1 MSGPEAPFRQD
12 VRVDKPGIVGAR
24 WWNESLLQQEK
35 EMSRRAAMGAL
46 TAAGVAT
53 LAVGACGAG
62 VYFAA
67 RDPYEFASR
76 DSLGLQRAHGWNVGA
91 TDESLVYTGLAYQ
104 PFDPASL
111 AYLERDLT
119 PVRWTPFH
127 IPTLLQSPTAT
138 PTQPL
143 AVDAG
148 KMRVRLDAV
157 IRPISLP
164 EMDWAYYVG
173 EGLAS
178 LFASVPAQVAVVV
191 DLPGP
196 LSVALAAGA
205 AGVFDPVFLLD
216 NWPHPKG
223 LHPAH
228 LGLCA
233 AAHYQPLF
241 AARRAQRSPQNC
253 PPLFVLDRGRLAEF
267 SLAADRF
274 DNRYMARLPS
284 SASLRGSGV
293 TRAIYLVDGIGNL
306 PEADDL
312 NELFVG
318 WKRDGI
324 DLKALDASAFRA
336 EGEPLGARGPYGTK
350 YYGGSDA
357 THLGFWQHYPWAQ
370 LPAGV
375 AVAPP
380 VVNTAVLAWPFAP
393 RTTRFVRGGKPAGFG
408 TTEVAVD
415 RDSHAVLGT
424 RADRNGSWNRVYT
437 GSSSSGGY
445 RRSSWGG

>member
-1 MSGPEAPFRQD
+1 MSPHDAAFRQD

-24 WWNESLLQQEK
+24 WWNEALQQQEK

-46 TAAGVAT
+46 SVAGIAA

-67 RDPYEFASR
+67 RDDHEFAVR
-76 DSLGLQRAHGWNVGA
+76 DSLALQRAHGWNVGA
-91 TDESLVYTGLAYQ
+91 VDETLVYTGLAYQ

-111 AYLERDLT
+111 ASLERDLT
-119 PVRWTPFH
+119 PVRWIPFH
-127 IPTLLQSPTAT
+127 VPTLLQSPTAV
-138 PTQPL
+138 PTHPL
-143 AVDAG
+143 GVDQLRT
-148 KMRVRLDAV
+148 RVRLDAV
-157 IRPISLP
+157 IRPISTP

-173 EGLAS
+173 EALAS
-178 LFASVPAQVAVVV
+178 LFATVPAQVAVVA
-191 DLPGP
+191 DMSGP

-223 LHPAH
+223 LSPSH

-241 AARRAQRSPQNC
+241 AARKAQRNPQTC
-253 PPLFVLDRGRLAEF
+253 PPLFVLDRSRLAEF
-267 SLAADRF
+267 LLAHDRF
-274 DNRYMARLPS
+274 DNRYLARLPS

-293 TRAIYLVDGIGNL
+293 TRAIYLVDGMGNL
-306 PEADDL
+306 PESDDL

-324 DLKALDASAFRA
+324 DLKALDAGSFRA
-336 EGEPLGARGPYGTK
+336 ETEAPGMRGPYGTK

-357 THLGFWQHYPWAQ
+357 SHLGFWQHYPWAR
-370 LPAGV
+370 LPAGMV
-375 AVAPP
+375 VAPP
-380 VVNTAVLAWPFAP
+380 AVNTAVLGWPFGP
-393 RTTRFVRGGKPAGFG
+393 RPTRFVRGARPAGFG
-408 TTEVAVD
+408 TTEVAVA
-415 RDSHAVLGT
+415 RDTGVVLGT
-424 RADRNGSWNRVYT
+424 RSDRNGSWNRVST
-437 GSSSSGGY
+437 GYSSSGGY

>member
-1 MSGPEAPFRQD
+1 
-12 VRVDKPGIVGAR
+12 
-24 WWNESLLQQEK
+24 
-35 EMSRRAAMGAL
+35 
-46 TAAGVAT
+46 
-53 LAVGACGAG
+53 
-62 VYFAA
+62 
-67 RDPYEFASR
+67 
-76 DSLGLQRAHGWNVGA
+76 
-91 TDESLVYTGLAYQ
+91 
-104 PFDPASL
+104 
-111 AYLERDLT
+111 
-119 PVRWTPFH
+119 
-127 IPTLLQSPTAT
+127 
-138 PTQPL
+138 
-143 AVDAG
+143 
-148 KMRVRLDAV
+148 
-157 IRPISLP
+157 
-164 EMDWAYYVG
+164 
-173 EGLAS
+173 
-178 LFASVPAQVAVVV
+178 
-191 DLPGP
+191 
-196 LSVALAAGA
+196 
-205 AGVFDPVFLLD
+205 
-216 NWPHPKG
+216 
-223 LHPAH
+223 
-228 LGLCA
+228 
-233 AAHYQPLF
+233 
-241 AARRAQRSPQNC
+241 
-253 PPLFVLDRGRLAEF
+253 
-267 SLAADRF
+267 
-274 DNRYMARLPS
+274 MARLPS

-380 VVNTAVLAWPFAP
+380 VVNTAVLSWPFAP
-393 RTTRFVRGGKPAGFG
+393 RTTRFVRGSKPAGFG